1 MSHISQFYVPQQA
14 LKPGKEIEDFAA
26 KLWSLGLPFMDL
38 PEFGELP
45 DDLYEI
51 ELIYE
56 DMQIVFSEFGDPVP
70 NQIDDLRCP
79 HFDQDVMSEAYE
91 AWQKEDSAIAIERR
105 TFECSGC
112 ARKLSGKDLES
123 AEPFTFAT
131 CYLYVSEID
140 PDFWPGE
147 AVRANIESVLGP
159 CAEYRET
166 GW

>member
-1 MSHISQFYVPQQA
+1 MPQISQFYVPQQV
-14 LKPGKEIEDFAA
+14 LKPGKEMEDLAA

-38 PEFGELP
+38 PEFGDLP

-56 DMQIVFSEFGDPVP
+56 NMAIVFSEFGDPVP
-70 NQIDDLRCP
+70 NQISDLHCP
-79 HFDQDVMSEAYE
+79 HCDQDVMSEAYE
-91 AWQKEDSAIAIERR
+91 VWQEKDSAIATAQR

-112 ARKLSGKDLES
+112 AQTLSGKVLKS

-140 PDFWPGE
+140 PDLWPGE

-159 CAEYRET
+159 CAEYRERE
-166 GW
+166 W